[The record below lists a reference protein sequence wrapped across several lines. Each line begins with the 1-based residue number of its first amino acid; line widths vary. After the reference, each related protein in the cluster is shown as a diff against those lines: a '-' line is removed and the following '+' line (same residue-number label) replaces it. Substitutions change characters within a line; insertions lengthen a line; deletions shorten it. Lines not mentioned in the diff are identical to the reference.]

1 MQVLINGKSRF
12 GLVGATGRQ
21 PLPVRAIVVD
31 GAHAALALA
40 EDRTFL
46 RIPSSHPAHKALL
59 EMIDEDLS
67 QQGINALLDIREGD
81 PTATPLRIP
90 FWAWYDKLDQ
100 VLQTLR
106 PHRSDTVFEW
116 SWPLVAD
123 ILPWRQ
129 ATISAE
135 MIEITPLCP
144 PIEKLPSFADA
155 ERRIYLTATL
165 ADDSVL
171 VTHFNADAQTVS
183 ASIVPDS
190 AADLGDR
197 LILAP
202 QELNPSITHEAI
214 RATVSALANDHNV
227 VVLVP
232 SHRQASLWNSE
243 ADATVSTSED
253 HQRRRRAPEDGP
265 HRGRCY
271 HQPLRRYRPALRN
284 LPCLDHRWPAPGIQP
299 HGAAGSRRPPRQ
311 RSHGHPPTPALGTGH
326 GKRRTK

>member
-144 PIEKLPSFADA
+144 PNREA
-155 ERRIYLTATL
+155 
-165 ADDSVL
+165 
-171 VTHFNADAQTVS
+171 AQ
-183 ASIVPDS
+183 
-190 AADLGDR
+190 
-197 LILAP
+197 
-202 QELNPSITHEAI
+202 
-214 RATVSALANDHNV
+214 
-227 VVLVP
+227 
-232 SHRQASLWNSE
+232 
-243 ADATVSTSED
+243 
-253 HQRRRRAPEDGP
+253 
-265 HRGRCY
+265 
-271 HQPLRRYRPALRN
+271 LR
-284 LPCLDHRWPAPGIQP
+284 
-299 HGAAGSRRPPRQ
+299 
-311 RSHGHPPTPALGTGH
+311 
-326 GKRRTK
+326 